1 MKNFRD
7 LIVWQKA
14 HQLMLASYRNTVR
27 FLADEEYRQLDG
39 SIVEVKKMLAGLIKK
54 IEADRVRADG

>member
-1 MKNFRD
+1 MKN

-14 HQLMLASYRNTVR
+14 HQLTLASYRNTVR

>member
-14 HQLMLASYRNTVR
+14 HQLTLASHRNTVR

-39 SIVEVKKMLAGLIKK
+39 SIVEVNKDAGWTNQ
-54 IEADRVRADG
+54 EN